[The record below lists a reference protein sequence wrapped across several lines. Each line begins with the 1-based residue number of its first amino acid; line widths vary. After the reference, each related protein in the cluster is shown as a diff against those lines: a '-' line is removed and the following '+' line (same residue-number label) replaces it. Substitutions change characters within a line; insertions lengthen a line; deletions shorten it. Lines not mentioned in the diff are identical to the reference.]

1 MFLEQLKGVSMN
13 KAETLEHLHSAK
25 KAHVKWVQRAKAL
38 IEGLPIEKEAIPV
51 DCTECKFG
59 QWFYGEGQNLNAI
72 PGMDCMD
79 EMESLHFNLHDM
91 YMKIFKVY
99 FGEMNRSFF
108 SKLFNMKKK
117 VTENDKEIVREYY
130 EQLLVISHQLID
142 VINRLERRLHAMN
155 SDNFSESVA

>member
-1 MFLEQLKGVSMN
+1 MN
-13 KAETLEHLHSAK
+13 KAETVKQLHQAK

-38 IEGLPIEKEAIPV
+38 IEGLPVEKDAIPV

-72 PGMDCMD
+72 PGMDCLHD
-79 EMESLHFNLHDM
+79 IETLHFALHDV

-108 SKLFNMKKK
+108 SKLFNMKKS
-117 VTENDKEIVREYY
+117 VSERDKQVARDYY
-130 EQLLVISHQLID
+130 DQMLDISHQLLEVID
-142 VINRLERRLHAMN
+142 RLERRLHAMT
-155 SDNFSESVA
+155 SETFSESVA